1 MLFPVRK
8 QHNRQAI
15 RLSVFTVSYNIIEG
29 VAAFIFG
36 ALTQSTALV
45 AFALDSFIESVSA
58 STMIWRFSKHRS
70 DEEEE
75 KTEQRAY
82 KIVGYSFLILG
93 AYVLYQAL
101 NNLIRMEEPERSL
114 FGAGIATVSL
124 IIMPFISR
132 AKYRLG
138 KKIGSKSMVADSRQ
152 TLICVMLS
160 AVLLVGTGLN
170 YFFGI
175 WWADPLAAVVI
186 ALFLLRESY
195 EMRKGHPH

>member
-8 QHNRQAI
+8 QHHRQAI
-15 RLSVFTVSYNIIEG
+15 RLSVFTVSYNIVEG
-29 VAAFIFG
+29 VAAFTFG

-45 AFALDSFIESVSA
+45 AFALDSFIESISA
-58 STMIWRFSKHRS
+58 STMIWRFRRHRS
-70 DEEEE
+70 TAEEE

-82 KIVGYSFLILG
+82 KIVGYSFLVLG

-114 FGAGIATVSL
+114 FGAGIASVSL
-124 IIMPFISR
+124 IIMPFVSR

-160 AVLLVGTGLN
+160 SVLLVGTGLN

-195 EMRKGHPH
+195 EMRKGHLH